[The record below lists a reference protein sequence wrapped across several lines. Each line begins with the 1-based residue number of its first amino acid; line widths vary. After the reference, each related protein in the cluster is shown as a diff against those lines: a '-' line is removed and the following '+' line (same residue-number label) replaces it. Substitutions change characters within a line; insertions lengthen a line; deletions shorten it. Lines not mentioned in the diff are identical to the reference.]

1 MIMKKVYGLQKKINM
16 NQITQKIKEL
26 YKTKASF
33 CKANNH
39 KHKDFASKLRTVKT
53 KIDWLN
59 VFLKP
64 LKLKIKIVERET

>member
-1 MIMKKVYGLQKKINM
+1 MIKLIEL
-16 NQITQKIKEL
+16 KIKEL
-26 YKTKASF
+26 YKSKASF

-39 KHKDFASKLRTVKT
+39 KYKDFASKLRTVNK

-64 LKLKIKIVERET
+64 LNLEIKIIEKI